1 MTAPL
6 ERPPG
11 WRPAPEPRRR
21 TALVLSGGG
30 AKGAY
35 EVGVMRA
42 LFAGEVSSTGGVP
55 LTAEVFTGASVGGYN
70 AVFLAS
76 QGAIPGAE
84 ANARLEQVWRTQ
96 IADTPASCGNGVFRW
111 RADPLQYLSAGCLST
126 PVQNF
131 AELANDAAFWA
142 RYVVTRS
149 AQFLRS
155 TESLELRLL
164 QSVDFGALVT
174 WEPFLRLVAA
184 TIDFAALAAS
194 PKELMVIATDW
205 RCGTVRLF
213 DRQAVAV
220 TYQEQAVLASAA
232 IPGIFPPVV
241 IEDTPYVDGSTLMNT
256 PMAPAIRLGANEL
269 HVIFLDPFLRD
280 VPFPTLPDT
289 LSSVYRLYVILVANG
304 FRGDVATALQINR
317 EVAREGPAGLSF
329 PLRRGRGGAARLSR
343 VAERARRGRA
353 YRQLTIHTY
362 RPQQDLGGVLGI
374 LDFGVQ
380 NIDYLIEQ
388 GYRDALAHDC
398 EKELCILP
406 EKE

>member
-55 LTAEVFTGASVGGYN
+55 LTADVFTGASVGGYN

-111 RADPLQYLSAGCLST
+111 RADPLQYLSPGCLST
-126 PVQNF
+126 PLQNF

-155 TESLELRLL
+155 TESLEVRLL

-174 WEPFLRLVAA
+174 WEPFLRLVPA
-184 TIDFAALAAS
+184 TIDFAALGAS
-194 PKELMVIATDW
+194 PKEVVAIACNW
-205 RCGTVRLF
+205 REGTVRPF
-213 DRQAVAV
+213 DREAIAE
-220 TYQEQAVLASAA
+220 TYREQAVLASAA
-232 IPGIFPPVV
+232 IPGLFPPVV
-241 IEDTPYVDGSTLMNT
+241 IEDTPYVDGATLANT

-269 HVIFLDPFLRD
+269 HVIYLDPLVRN
-280 VPFPTLPDT
+280 VPFPTLPET
-289 LSSVYRLYVILVANG
+289 LATVYRLYVILVASN
-304 FRGDVATALQINR
+304 FRGDIATALQINR
-317 EVAREGPAGLSF
+317 ELGQEGPAGRVTAG
-329 PLRRGRGGAARLSR
+329 RRGRGGAARLSR

-362 RPQQDLGGVLGI
+362 RPREDLGGVLGL
-374 LDFGVQ
+374 LDFGAQ

-398 EKELCILP
+398 EKELCVLP